1 MFLNI
6 MTSLSF
12 CLCHLFIKDI
22 WDIQCWGHITLQ
34 LLLYS
39 VWQSTLLGTGREKIL
54 LSLFLL
60 SFFSP
65 LFSFHKIHF
74 FFSPHLWIFQLI
86 PFFSLTTISFR
97 WNPVIFFFLWKIF
110 TTVYGVWITDT
121 PSLFQVVAAWQCF
134 EKPQQHQ
141 SWWQT
146 EEDAR
151 SENSLPLSH
160 VEAVFFK
167 IDVRLLH
174 SEALLSQLACDYL
187 LDRRWISGMSICS
200 IL

>member
-74 FFSPHLWIFQLI
+74 FFPHTFEFSSSSP
-86 PFFSLTTISFR
+86 SFP
-97 WNPVIFFFLWKIF
+97 WPQFLSDGIQWFFFLWKIF

>member
-97 WNPVIFFFLWKIF
+97 WNPVIFFPLKNFHHC
-110 TTVYGVWITDT
+110 VWGLNNRHTQ
-121 PSLFQVVAAWQCF
+121 F
-134 EKPQQHQ
+134 
-141 SWWQT
+141 
-146 EEDAR
+146 
-151 SENSLPLSH
+151 
-160 VEAVFFK
+160 
-167 IDVRLLH
+167 
-174 SEALLSQLACDYL
+174 
-187 LDRRWISGMSICS
+187 ISGCCCLAVLWEATATPELVTNRGRCKVRKFFASITCRS
-200 IL
+200 CIFQNRC

>member
-74 FFSPHLWIFQLI
+74 FFFPTPLNFPAHPLLFPDHNFFQME
-86 PFFSLTTISFR
+86 SSD
-97 WNPVIFFFLWKIF
+97 FFFLWKIF

>member
-22 WDIQCWGHITLQ
+22 WDIQRWGHITLQ

-65 LFSFHKIHF
+65 LFSFHKILF
-74 FFSPHLWIFQLI
+74 FFPHTFEFSSSSPSFPWPQFLSDGIQWFFFPLKNFHHCVWGLNNRHTQFISGCCCLAVLWEATATPELVTNRGRCKVRKFFASITCRSCIFQN
-86 PFFSLTTISFR
+86 R
-97 WNPVIFFFLWKIF
+97 
-110 TTVYGVWITDT
+110 
-121 PSLFQVVAAWQCF
+121 C
-134 EKPQQHQ
+134 
-141 SWWQT
+141 
-146 EEDAR
+146 
-151 SENSLPLSH
+151 
-160 VEAVFFK
+160 
-167 IDVRLLH
+167 
-174 SEALLSQLACDYL
+174 
-187 LDRRWISGMSICS
+187 
-200 IL
+200 